1 MGKRRS
7 TKVNKDTF
15 PPFSAA
21 KPDKSW
27 TAVILMVPVM
37 GMIYAEIYN
46 QIQLN
51 YGPESY
57 QSGWHFVSVFMVT
70 PFIYFAGGIYGLIV
84 YFIKKDGKK
93 GLKWFAIG
101 SQIFMAITGSF
112 LIFGLL
118 WLTLQFNSLTSTFKY

>member
-1 MGKRRS
+1 
-7 TKVNKDTF
+7 
-15 PPFSAA
+15 
-21 KPDKSW
+21 
-27 TAVILMVPVM
+27 MVPVM

-57 QSGWHFVSVFMVT
+57 QSGWHFVSVFMGT
-70 PFIYFAGGIYGLIV
+70 PFIYIAGGIYGLIV

-101 SQIFMAITGSF
+101 SQISMAITGSF
-112 LIFGLL
+112 LIFGALMAY
-118 WLTLQFNSLTSTFKY
+118 TTV

>member
-46 QIQLN
+46 QVMLN
-51 YGPESY
+51 FSSESY
-57 QSGWHFVSVFMVT
+57 QSGWHFVAVFGIT
-70 PFIYFAGGIYGLIV
+70 PFIYFAGGIVGMV
-84 YFIKKDGKK
+84 VFFIKKDGKK

-112 LIFGLL
+112 LIFGALMAY
-118 WLTLQFNSLTSTFKY
+118 TTV

>member
-1 MGKRRS
+1 MEKQKKRP

-15 PPFSAA
+15 PPFSPPITT
-21 KPDKSW
+21 KPAKSW

-46 QIQLN
+46 QVMLN
-51 YGPESY
+51 SSSESY
-57 QSGWHFVSVFMVT
+57 QAGWHFVAMFGIT
-70 PFIYFAGGIYGLIV
+70 PFIYLAGVIVGMVV

-101 SQIFMAITGSF
+101 SQIFMAIAGSL
-112 LIFGLL
+112 LIFGAII
-118 WLTLQFNSLTSTFKY
+118 TSS

>member
-15 PPFSAA
+15 PPFSSA
-21 KPDKSW
+21 KPDKLW

-57 QSGWHFVSVFMVT
+57 QSGWHFVAIFMVT
-70 PFIYFAGGIYGLIV
+70 PFIYFAGGICGWIF

-93 GLKWFAIG
+93 GLKCFAIG

-112 LIFGLL
+112 LIFG
-118 WLTLQFNSLTSTFKY
+118 TLMTYTA